1 MTINIDRPAW
11 RNVAKFAND
20 LNTARRLA
28 ENPMMH
34 GLDAQAVRSF
44 KLAMDDAPPLVKLTV
59 DGENWSTLEVLGV
72 KQSMVGPILEALGAS
87 EPDIAKAVDDPNLA
101 WDLIVELGA
110 KYRSAKND

>member
-1 MTINIDRPAW
+1 MTINRNSW
-11 RNVAKFAND
+11 RNVAKAAND
-20 LNTARRLA
+20 LNIARRLA
-28 ENPMMH
+28 ESPLMH
-34 GLDAQAVRSF
+34 GHDAQAIQSF
-44 KLAMDDAPPLVKLTV
+44 KLAMDDAPTLVKLTV

-110 KYRSAKND
+110 KYRSAKDD